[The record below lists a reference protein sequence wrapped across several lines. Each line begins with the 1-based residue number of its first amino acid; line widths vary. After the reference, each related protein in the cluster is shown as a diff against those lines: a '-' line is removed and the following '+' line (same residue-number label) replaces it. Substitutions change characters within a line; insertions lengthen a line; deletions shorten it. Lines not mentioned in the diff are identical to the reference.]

1 MTMKAIA
8 ILTMC
13 GLLAAAAATSD
24 ASGHWEGKIQ
34 LPGRELGMTVDLA
47 RNAQGAWVGSM
58 SLLGSSAADVP
69 LEKLT
74 VRDTAVN
81 FAAYLPDFASFEGR
95 LSEDRGGLSGTASNA
110 SGGVPFRLAR
120 TGEAHVNVPPPNS
133 VLSKEFDGVWEGA
146 LAEDGKTLRVRLKL
160 TPGADGLATA
170 SLTSVDQGSQEIPV
184 TTVTIE
190 GQQLQVEAR
199 GVSGIYK
206 GTLGAN
212 GEIAGEWS
220 QGPNHLPLRFHRA
233 ARP

>member
-1 MTMKAIA
+1 
-8 ILTMC
+8 
-13 GLLAAAAATSD
+13 
-24 ASGHWEGKIQ
+24 
-34 LPGRELGMTVDLA
+34 
-47 RNAQGAWVGSM
+47 
-58 SLLGSSAADVP
+58 
-69 LEKLT
+69 
-74 VRDTAVN
+74 
-81 FAAYLPDFASFEGR
+81 
-95 LSEDRGGLSGTASNA
+95 
-110 SGGVPFRLAR
+110 
-120 TGEAHVNVPPPNS
+120 